1 MPEMKLTLYRFH
13 SSPQDTVGILYI
25 DGVFGCF
32 VLEDEY
38 RLDKV
43 MNETRIPAGRY
54 HVALQYSPKFSPR
67 YGHEMLSVLNVPG
80 FTDIRIHKGNT
91 EADTSGCLLVGLS
104 ADISHGG
111 RSRILRSTEGYNY
124 VYPIIA
130 EAVNSGD
137 VEIEVVD
144 EQKR

>member
-1 MPEMKLTLYRFH
+1 MTLTLYRFH
-13 SSPQDTVGILYI
+13 ASDFDTVGILYI

-54 HVALQYSPKFSPR
+54 RVALQYSPKFSPR
-67 YGHEMLSVLNVPG
+67 YFHDMLTVVNVPG
-80 FTDIRIHKGNT
+80 FTGIRIHRGNM
-91 EADTSGCLLVGLS
+91 ESDTSGCLLVGLS

-111 RSRILRSTEGYNY
+111 RSKISRSTEGYNY

-130 EAVNSGD
+130 EALHSGD
-137 VEIEVVD
+137 EVEIEVVD
-144 EQKR
+144 EQRRT

>member
-1 MPEMKLTLYRFH
+1 MKLTLYRFH

-54 HVALQYSPKFSPR
+54 RVALQYSPKFSPR
-67 YGHEMLSVLNVPG
+67 YGHDILSLVNVPG
-80 FTDIRIHKGNT
+80 FTGIRIHKGNT
-91 EADTSGCLLVGLS
+91 EADPSGCLLVGLN

-111 RSRILRSTEGYNY
+111 RSKILRSSEGYDY
-124 VYPIIA
+124 IYPIIA
-130 EAVNSGD
+130 KVVNCDS
-137 VEIEVVD
+137 VEIEIVD